1 MPLGVCVPEFTGVD
15 VIHLRPALHQKES
28 SRGRHAIQRAG
39 LVQEAARLRHAQRV
53 LPRGVHRTRM
63 SEVRDGRVRADR
75 AGLRHPI
82 RFEERTLAVRLPV
95 ATG

>member
-1 MPLGVCVPEFTGVD
+1 MPLELRSRFRGVD
-15 VIHLRPALHQKES
+15 VNRLRLALRHQKPR
-28 SRGRHAIQRAG
+28 RGRHAIQRAG
-39 LVQEAARLRHAQRV
+39 LVQDAVRLRHAQRV